1 MGDDAAS
8 CSESWPRDGRFGW
21 GTGSAVVFGCRIS
34 WRLLVLGSGK
44 WRLCQP
50 LGLARLQPAL
60 LALATQG
67 PTGAGG
73 VGVLGCAKRGN

>member
-1 MGDDAAS
+1 MGDYAAS
-8 CSESWPRDGRFGW
+8 HSGSWPHDGWFGW
-21 GTGSAVVFGCRIS
+21 GTGNAVVFGCRIS
-34 WRLLVLGSGK
+34 WQLLVLGSGK

-60 LALATQG
+60 LTPATQG
-67 PTGAGG
+67 PTSAGG

>member
-1 MGDDAAS
+1 MGDYAAS
-8 CSESWPRDGRFGW
+8 HSGSWPHDGWFGW
-21 GTGSAVVFGCRIS
+21 GTGNAVVFGCRIS

-67 PTGAGG
+67 PTSAGG